1 MELIGPR
8 PAAAASS
15 WFPVFCL
22 SPGKSLLSPSPCK
35 KGPKINTGSG
45 CCRPN
50 RHR

>member
-1 MELIGPR
+1 MELIGQGQRLQP
-8 PAAAASS
+8 PPGS
-15 WFPVFCL
+15 VFCL

-45 CCRPN
+45 CCHPN